1 MGLRGAATILR
12 AGNKLDARRG
22 VTLVEVAV
30 ATMVLGIG
38 IVGLLM
44 AMGRILDG
52 AVVAVTTAQAM
63 GVAEGALGEMELL
76 ALAPRPVGP
85 AEGHDESDRF
95 HWAVVVTPDPDSPQ
109 KPLATWSATVLW
121 KARQRE
127 RQERAIRLSRIVWV
141 PAL

>member
-1 MGLRGAATILR
+1 MRGAATISR
-12 AGNKLDARRG
+12 FGNRPDARRG

-30 ATMVLGIG
+30 AATVLGVG

-76 ALAPRPVGP
+76 ALAPRPVAP
-85 AEGHDESDRF
+85 AEGHDDSDRF
-95 HWAVVVTPDPDSPQ
+95 HWTVAVTPDPGSPR
-109 KPLATWSATVLW
+109 KPLATWAATVLW
-121 KARQRE
+121 KARERDRE
-127 RQERAIRLSRIVWV
+127 ERAIRLSRVVWV
-141 PAL
+141 PTP